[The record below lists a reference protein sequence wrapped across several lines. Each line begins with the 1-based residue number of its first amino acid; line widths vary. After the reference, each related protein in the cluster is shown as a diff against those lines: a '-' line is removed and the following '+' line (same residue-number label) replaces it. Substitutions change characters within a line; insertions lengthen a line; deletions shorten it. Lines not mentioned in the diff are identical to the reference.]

1 MNECAF
7 YLLWRNDLA
16 TYNLVPLMQDGVIK
30 TVLYRFLSKWPW
42 RTTCAD
48 NSICDSKQCVP
59 QLGRSGA
66 QCPWRG
72 RGSASL
78 EPMSDSP
85 AVYVHICVCMHMC
98 EGILCIILL
107 VFLIIIIRVARI
119 AGVKTVYSGTQNKGE
134 EWWRLQK
141 VFVSASCWYL
151 QSFIYYKYEDL

>member
-1 MNECAF
+1 MMFLTLGLDCHHLPSAAEGFASFKDCN
-7 YLLWRNDLA
+7 
-16 TYNLVPLMQDGVIK
+16 VKM
-30 TVLYRFLSKWPW
+30 FLSLLILSCYFRGVDCSFQAIVCSGWVNQETSEKWL
-42 RTTCAD
+42 AL
-48 NSICDSKQCVP
+48 NSS
-59 QLGRSGA
+59 
-66 QCPWRG
+66 
-72 RGSASL
+72 
-78 EPMSDSP
+78 
-85 AVYVHICVCMHMC
+85 VYVHICVCMHMC